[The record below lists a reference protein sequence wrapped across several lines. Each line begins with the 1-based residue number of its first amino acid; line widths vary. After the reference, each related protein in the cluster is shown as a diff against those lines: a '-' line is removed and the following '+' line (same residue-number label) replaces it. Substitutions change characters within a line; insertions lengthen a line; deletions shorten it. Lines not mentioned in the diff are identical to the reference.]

1 MMEFY
6 TTVSILSQGYWV
18 SLCLENGVVGQ
29 GKTKQ
34 ESVDKLQEAVSSL
47 QIVLSTEKNVYSSPI
62 LIKELHEF
70 LSLEDQSISQESYEL
85 RKIYA

>member
-1 MMEFY
+1 MEFY

-34 ESVDKLQEAVSSL
+34 ESLDKLQEAVSSL
-47 QIVLSTEKNVYSSPI
+47 QMVLSTEKNVYNSPI

-70 LSLEDQSISQESYEL
+70 LDLEDQSVSQESYEL